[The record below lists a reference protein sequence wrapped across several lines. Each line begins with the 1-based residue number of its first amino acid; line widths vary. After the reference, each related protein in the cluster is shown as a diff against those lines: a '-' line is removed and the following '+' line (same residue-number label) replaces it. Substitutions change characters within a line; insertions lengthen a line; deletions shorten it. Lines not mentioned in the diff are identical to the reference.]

1 MAIRA
6 YYVEDAALAQL
17 EVALR
22 LYFSGDERDLLSVI
36 TLAGAAEE
44 LFGQLLAAKGI
55 ENSIESIKKA
65 IVAISAILSLDGDPV
80 TLKEA
85 ANRANRAKI
94 RLKHWNAQTDNALIE
109 LDADFSQGPGAVY
122 EKAVRERT
130 ARGRVRGGSRSRGTP
145 DKNGVEGVSESP
157 ARLYSVSQ
165 ALCQGHNIIAA
176 CRMGP
181 GIRAKSSSPS
191 RASASPASAGCCSG
205 CGG

>member
-6 YYVEDAALAQL
+6 YYVEDAAVAQL

-109 LDADFSQGPGAVY
+109 LDAAEEARDMLSRAIDNYWLLEQNSRPQWSGFSARCCAAPITSVPGANV
-122 EKAVRERT
+122 
-130 ARGRVRGGSRSRGTP
+130 RSRP
-145 DKNGVEGVSESP
+145 RS
-157 ARLYSVSQ
+157 
-165 ALCQGHNIIAA
+165 
-176 CRMGP
+176 GP
-181 GIRAKSSSPS
+181 PGSNAI
-191 RASASPASAGCCSG
+191 G
-205 CGG
+205 